1 MIQGTT
7 VANSFREMGDKK
19 VTREYCDSEMREF
32 TLAVLDDLDALETML
47 RDGIIENGVRRI
59 GAEQEMFLI
68 DKAMHPAPLV
78 EEVIS
83 SANDPRLTTEIG
95 RFNLEANL
103 TPLEFKGDCLSRLE
117 MELYE
122 VLAVVRKAA
131 KPFGADLVL
140 AGILPTIE
148 PSDLNEKNLTPNPRY
163 FEINRVVSELHGDNR
178 FIHIKGIDELQLILQ
193 DTFVEFSN
201 TSFQVHMQTG
211 APEFVNVY
219 NWSQAVAAPVLAS
232 AVNSPFLLKNRLW
245 HETRIALFQHAIDTR
260 SPTHQLR
267 RQPPRVHFGNR
278 WVDGSLIDNLR
289 NDVIRYRVLLAQSVE
304 GNSTR
309 ELAAGRVPHLRAWRL
324 HNGTIW
330 RWNRA
335 CYGITDGKPGLR
347 IETRYL
353 PAGPS
358 VVDEMANA
366 AFVLGLLIAAP
377 REFGDV
383 RKLMS
388 FDVAKNN
395 FYNTAR
401 YGLDSQITWLDGKCR
416 PAATLIREEL
426 LPLARKGLL
435 EAQIDDSDID
445 RMLGIIDERVRQ
457 NRTGASWMLESAAQM
472 DPRAKQNVRMR
483 TLTAAM
489 KNNQENGSPVHEW
502 ELAAIPPTSDWID
515 NYKSV
520 EQFMVTDLFTV
531 RPDDPLTLAASLME
545 WRRVRHVPVEDDS
558 GALVGLISH
567 RDLVRLFATGSE
579 NGKHGTAVRDVM
591 KTELVTVNADTR
603 TLDALNI
610 MREKG
615 IGSLPVVS
623 GDKLIGLVTAYDFLT
638 VSSKLLEERLKLVI

>member
-1 MIQGTT
+1 
-7 VANSFREMGDKK
+7 MGDKK

-47 RDGIIENGVRRI
+47 RDGMIENGVRRI

-68 DKAMHPAPLV
+68 DKAMHPAPLL

-304 GNSTR
+304 GNSTQ

-366 AFVLGLLIAAP
+366 ALFLGLMTGMP
-377 REFGDV
+377 DECGDV
-383 RKLMS
+383 RELLS
-388 FDVAKNN
+388 FDAAKDN
-395 FYNTAR
+395 FFNAAR
-401 YGLDSQITWLDGKCR
+401 YGLDSQIQF
-416 PAATLIREEL
+416 
-426 LPLARKGLL
+426 
-435 EAQIDDSDID
+435 QIG
-445 RMLGIIDERVRQ
+445 R
-457 NRTGASWMLESAAQM
+457 
-472 DPRAKQNVRMR
+472 
-483 TLTAAM
+483 
-489 KNNQENGSPVHEW
+489 
-502 ELAAIPPTSDWID
+502 
-515 NYKSV
+515 
-520 EQFMVTDLFTV
+520 
-531 RPDDPLTLAASLME
+531 
-545 WRRVRHVPVEDDS
+545 
-558 GALVGLISH
+558 
-567 RDLVRLFATGSE
+567 
-579 NGKHGTAVRDVM
+579 
-591 KTELVTVNADTR
+591 
-603 TLDALNI
+603 
-610 MREKG
+610 
-615 IGSLPVVS
+615 
-623 GDKLIGLVTAYDFLT
+623 
-638 VSSKLLEERLKLVI
+638 